1 MIIDRR
7 NFFKLSALASG
18 AVAGAFSSPLAAKE
32 DMKSDM
38 NMPQTHNFTSSS
50 KLRGR
55 MFFQKDI
62 DFENLSSACQRIWP
76 KDSTPGAKELG
87 VPYFIDNQLASGYGF
102 NATLYMQGPFFEGTP
117 QQGLQSPLNR
127 RDMML
132 LGLEG
137 LEQNAQKLYHKS
149 FYNLSDG
156 QQDEILK
163 SCEQDKIQIDGLGS
177 ALFFSLLFEMT
188 MAGVFSDPIYQG
200 NENKI
205 AWRLAG
211 FPGAQ
216 MSYAEYITRDKYKPI
231 EPMGISDM

>member
-18 AVAGAFSSPLAAKE
+18 VVAGAFSSPLAAKE
-32 DMKSDM
+32 KAGPEMRKS
-38 NMPQTHNFTSSS
+38 HEHALSSS
-50 KLRGR
+50 PKLQGR

-62 DFENLSSACQRIWP
+62 DFENLGAACQRIWP

-137 LEQNAQKLYHKS
+137 LEQNAQKLFQKS
-149 FYNLSDG
+149 FYSLSDE

-163 SCEQDKIQIDGLGS
+163 SFEEGRVQIDGFGS
-177 ALFFSLLFEMT
+177 SSFFGLLFEMT

-205 AWRLAG
+205 AWRLVG

-216 MSYAEYITRDKYKPI
+216 MSYTEYITRDKYKPI